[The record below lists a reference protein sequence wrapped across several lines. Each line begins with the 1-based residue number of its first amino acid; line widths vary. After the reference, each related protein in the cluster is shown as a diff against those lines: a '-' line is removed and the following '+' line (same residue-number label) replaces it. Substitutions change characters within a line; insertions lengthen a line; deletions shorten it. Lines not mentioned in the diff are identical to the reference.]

1 MKAPEFEV
9 TGSYTE
15 KGSKV
20 LRALR
25 LKRRWGEG
33 KTISQFC
40 SSVVG
45 AARILVAKT

>member
-9 TGSYTE
+9 IGSYTE
-15 KGSKV
+15 KGSKG
-20 LRALR
+20 LRALP
-25 LKRRWGEG
+25 LKRHWREG
-33 KTISQFC
+33 KRISQFC